1 MQTRGDEEW
10 QLWDTVDT
18 NRTWADMQKLQKG
31 KEYQFRIIAI
41 NKAGKSDPSSASRFK
56 EAKAQH
62 RKQRLLRSYKNISN
76 NRDEPKYFYKIFGI
90 SVIFIAYVELKSLGS
105 KKPVKLKTYTFCCF
119 CKTKSMSDKSDIHW
133 NAHSVAF

>member
-62 RKQRLLRSYKNISN
+62 RKQRLLRSYKIISN
-76 NRDEPKYFYKIFGI
+76 AGF
-90 SVIFIAYVELKSLGS
+90 
-105 KKPVKLKTYTFCCF
+105 T
-119 CKTKSMSDKSDIHW
+119 
-133 NAHSVAF
+133 